1 VLDARLSKRF
11 TVHEGYQLELLAEA
25 FNVLNHQN
33 VTAVNTTVY
42 SLRTAKNPATGLSYN
57 TLSANTSNG
66 VFGAPNNSN
75 NNNIYSPRQI
85 QLGARFHF

>member
-1 VLDARLSKRF
+1 MLDARLSKRF

-42 SLRTAKNPATGLSYN
+42 SLGTAKNPATGLSHN

-66 VFGAPNNSN
+66 VFGVPNNSN